1 MKKGIS
7 IYSSRPICFSRFQSR
22 AIARFRSLG
31 NAIEYTFRYR
41 FTVHDIVVVCLLSFL
56 TVGSVFAQEGQV
68 IGRVLDSRV
77 QKGIEGVSVWVEENN
92 RLVTTDQSG
101 HFSITE
107 LKFGQYQLVFFAEGF
122 TTITKEVILNQPKQN
137 LDILMDS
144 LALTIEAIEVEAE
157 RRQYYGLRRLRNVEG
172 MAIYA
177 AKKSEVIDLDKVTG
191 NLAANNA
198 REVYKGIAGL
208 NIWENDGVGLQL
220 AIGARG
226 LNPNRTSN
234 FNTRQNGYD
243 ISADALGYP
252 ESYYTPPTQA
262 LRRIE
267 IVRGAA
273 SLQYG
278 TQFGGLLNFVFK
290 KGPKDK
296 PFEFVT
302 ENTVGAFGFINSF
315 NSIGGT
321 KGKVNY
327 YGFYQ
332 RKQGDGWRPNS
343 KFDQNTAF
351 ANINFKL
358 SPKLSLGLEYTYMDY
373 LAQQAG
379 GLQDFEFEQNPRQ
392 SKRAR
397 NWFKVNW
404 NLAALNFDY
413 RISDRT
419 KLNSR
424 SFLLLAERDAL
435 GELGPI
441 NRPDPLRERDLIVG
455 QYRNFGNET
464 RLIHRYDLADQFST
478 FLVGFRYYQGHT
490 DNRQGNAG
498 DGAGPDFSFLNP
510 DDLERSEYEFPSR
523 NVSLFAENLFNL
535 NNRLSITPGIRLE
548 YIRTASDG
556 YYKERVFSGG
566 QVIFEQKFEDA
577 KVNERAFALVG
588 LGMGYRLK
596 EEVEL
601 YANFSQNYRAI
612 NFSDLAVVNPNLVVD
627 SLLRDEHG
635 FNADIGLRGQAL
647 DGRIRFDWS
656 LFYLHYRDRIGISEI
671 VVPDPAVVERP
682 VAFRTNIGDARIIGL
697 ESYVEA
703 DLWRLA
709 FGTEQRISL
718 LAFANLGLLD
728 GKYLSGRSEFVN
740 NEVELIPPVSI
751 KTGLTFQAG
760 NLRASYQYTYVHEHY
775 TDATN
780 AEFVVNATRGIIPSY
795 QVMDVSVSYELG
807 RFRFQA
813 GINNLL
819 NEAYFT
825 RRATG
830 YPGPGIIPA
839 EGRRFYGG
847 VRITL

>member
-1 MKKGIS
+1 MKRWNEF
-7 IYSSRPICFSRFQSR
+7 YNFSLAKQVLHFTFYGFVVLRFYLIILLFSCLT
-22 AIARFRSLG
+22 FSL
-31 NAIEYTFRYR
+31 
-41 FTVHDIVVVCLLSFL
+41 
-56 TVGSVFAQEGQV
+56 FAQQGILSGKV
-68 IGRVLDSRV
+68 IDGSTQQALS
-77 QKGIEGVSVWVEENN
+77 GVSIWIPDNN
-92 RLVTTDQSG
+92 RQSTTDDTGYFEFDQ
-101 HFSITE
+101 
-107 LKFGQYQLVFFAEGF
+107 LKYGKYNVVLFAEGF
-122 TTITKEVILNQPKQN
+122 NTITKGVEINSVNQIMEVR
-137 LDILMDS
+137 MDS
-144 LALTIEAIEVEAE
+144 LSLTIEAIEVEAE

-177 AKKSEVIDLDKVTG
+177 AKKSEVIELDKTTG

-208 NIWENDGVGLQL
+208 NIWENDGAGLQL

-226 LNPNRTSN
+226 LDPNRTSN

-262 LRRIE
+262 LKRIE

-290 KGPKDK
+290 KGPKNK
-296 PFEFVT
+296 PFEFIS
-302 ENTVGAFGFINSF
+302 ENTVGSFGFINSF

-321 KGKVNY
+321 KGKINY

-343 KFDQNTAF
+343 EFGQNTAF
-351 ANINFKL
+351 ANVNLKL
-358 SPKLSLGLEYTYMDY
+358 NSRISLGLEYTYMDY

-392 SKRAR
+392 SKRER

-404 NLAALNFDY
+404 NLAAINLDY
-413 RISDRT
+413 RLTDKT
-419 KLNSR
+419 KINSR
-424 SFLLLAERDAL
+424 NFMLLAERDAL

-441 NRPDPLRERDLIVG
+441 NRPDPLRERDLIIG

-464 RLIHRYDLADQFST
+464 RLIHRYDLADQLST

-490 DNRQGNAG
+490 DNRQGNAS
-498 DGAGPDFSFLNP
+498 DGSGPDFQFLNP
-510 DDLERSEYEFPSR
+510 HELEKSEYEFPSR

-535 NNRLSITPGIRLE
+535 SNRLSVTPGIRLE

-556 YYKERVFSGG
+556 FYKERVFSGG

-577 KVNERAFALVG
+577 KVNERTFALFG
-588 LGMGYRLK
+588 LGLGYRLK
-596 EEVEL
+596 GNIEL
-601 YANFSQNYRAI
+601 YANMSQNYRAI

-627 SLLRDEHG
+627 SLLTDENG
-635 FNADIGLRGQAL
+635 FNTDIGLRGQVL
-647 DGRIRFDWS
+647 DSRIRFDWS
-656 LFYLHYRDRIGISEI
+656 LFYLHYRDRIGVSEI
-671 VVPDPAVVERP
+671 VVPDPAVVERA
-682 VAFRTNIGDARIIGL
+682 VAFRTNIGNARVIGL
-697 ESYVEA
+697 ESYLEA

-709 FGTEQRISL
+709 FGSEASTSF
-718 LAFANLGLLD
+718 LAFVNFSLLD
-728 GKYLSGRSEFVN
+728 GKYLSGRSEFVDKS
-740 NEVELIPPVSI
+740 VELIPPVSI
-751 KTGLTFQAG
+751 KTGLTFQHR
-760 NLRASYQYTYVHEHY
+760 NLRASYQFTYVKQHF

-795 QVMDVSVSYELG
+795 QVMDASVSYTLG
-807 RFRFQA
+807 RFRLQA

-847 VRITL
+847 IRIKI